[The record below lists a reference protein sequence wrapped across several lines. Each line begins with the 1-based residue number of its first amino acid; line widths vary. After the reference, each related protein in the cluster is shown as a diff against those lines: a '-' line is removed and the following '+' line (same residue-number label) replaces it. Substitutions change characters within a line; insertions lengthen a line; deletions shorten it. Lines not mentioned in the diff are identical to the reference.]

1 VPAIERGGVEV
12 QERMLDPPQ
21 IPSEGGVVSAIAR
34 DVGEEMQ
41 RQRPEEDKGKD
52 CVASQD

>member
-34 DVGEEMQ
+34 DVGEEMP
-41 RQRPEEDKGKD
+41 RQRPEEDKGED